1 MGRWR
6 IPLVGDKIRIIKMD
20 DCNGRDTQA
29 REYNGRTGIITPI
42 DAEGQLH
49 GTWGGLAVQLQND
62 YFEIIET
69 TK

>member
-20 DCNGRDTQA
+20 DCNGSDAQA
-29 REYNGRTGIITPI
+29 REYNGRIGIITHI
-42 DAEGQLH
+42 DDEGQLH
-49 GTWGGLAVQLQND
+49 GTWGGLAVQPWND
-62 YFEIIET
+62 DFEIIET